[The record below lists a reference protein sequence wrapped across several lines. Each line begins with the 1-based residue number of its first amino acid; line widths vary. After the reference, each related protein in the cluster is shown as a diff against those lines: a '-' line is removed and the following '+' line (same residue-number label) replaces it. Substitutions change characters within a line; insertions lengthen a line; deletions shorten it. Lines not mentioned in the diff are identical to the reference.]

1 MAKSNG
7 FLLDTTILIDLFRG
21 RQEAIVFLDK
31 LSQEGSLFVCAIV
44 VSEIFSVVRPAE
56 LSKVEEFLEAM
67 GYIQIDY
74 KTAKSAGLYKRD
86 FQRKGINLSIS
97 DTIIAAAAV
106 EHSLTLVTKNVRH
119 FPMEELNVLHSHYMI
134 CS

>member
-1 MAKSNG
+1 MANNNG

-44 VSEIFSVVRPAE
+44 VSEIFSGVRPKE
-56 LSKVEEFLEAM
+56 LSKVEEFFEAM
-67 GYIQIDY
+67 NYCPIEY
-74 KTAKSAGLYKRD
+74 KTAKMAGLYKRD
-86 FQRKGINLSIS
+86 FQRKGIALSVS
-97 DTIIAAAAV
+97 DTLIAAAAV

-119 FPMEELNVLHSHYMI
+119 FPMRELNIIEH
-134 CS
+134 

>member
-44 VSEIFSVVRPAE
+44 VSEIFSGVRPAE
-56 LSKVEEFLEAM
+56 LPKVEEFLEAM

-74 KTAKSAGLYKRD
+74 QAAKRAGLYRRD
-86 FQRKGINLSIS
+86 FQKKGISLSIS
-97 DTIIAAAAV
+97 ETLIAAAAV
-106 EHSLTLVTKNVRH
+106 VNSLTLVTKNVRH
-119 FPMEELNVLHSHYMI
+119 FPMEELSVIEH
-134 CS
+134 

>member
-1 MAKSNG
+1 MAQNND

-31 LSQEGSLFVCAIV
+31 LSQEGSLFVCAVV
-44 VSEIFSVVRPAE
+44 VSEIFSGVRPAE

-67 GYIQIDY
+67 NYVQIDY
-74 KTAKSAGLYKRD
+74 KTAKRAGLYKRD

-97 DTIIAAAAV
+97 DTLIASTAV
-106 EHSLTLVTKNVRH
+106 DHSLTLVTKNVRH
-119 FPMEELNVLHSHYMI
+119 FPMRELNVIAH
-134 CS
+134 

>member
-1 MAKSNG
+1 MAQNND

-31 LSQEGSLFVCAIV
+31 LSQEGSLFVCAVV
-44 VSEIFSVVRPAE
+44 VSEIFSGVRPAE

-67 GYIQIDY
+67 NYVQIDY
-74 KTAKSAGLYKRD
+74 KTAKRAGLYKRD

-97 DTIIAAAAV
+97 DTLIASTAV
-106 EHSLTLVTKNVRH
+106 DHSLTLVTKNVRH
-119 FPMEELNVLHSHYMI
+119 FPMRELKVIAH
-134 CS
+134 

>member
-31 LSQEGSLFVCAIV
+31 LLQEGSLFVCAIV
-44 VSEIFSVVRPAE
+44 VSEIFSGVRPAE
-56 LSKVEEFLEAM
+56 LPKVEEFLEAM

-74 KTAKSAGLYKRD
+74 KTAKRAGLYKRD
-86 FQRKGINLSIS
+86 FQKEGIPLSIS
-97 DTIIAAAAV
+97 NTLIAAAAV
-106 EHSLTLVTKNVRH
+106 THSLTLVTKNARH
-119 FPMEELNVLHSHYMI
+119 FPMGELDIIEH
-134 CS
+134 

>member
-1 MAKSNG
+1 LAKNNG

-44 VSEIFSVVRPAE
+44 VSEIFSGVRPAE
-56 LSKVEEFLEAM
+56 LPKVEEFLEAM

-74 KTAKSAGLYKRD
+74 QTAKRAGLYKRD
-86 FQRKGINLSIS
+86 FQKKGINLSIS
-97 DTIIAAAAV
+97 DTLIAAAAV
-106 EHSLTLVTKNVRH
+106 DHSLTLVTKNVRH
-119 FPMEELNVLHSHYMI
+119 FPMGELNIIEH
-134 CS
+134 

>member
-1 MAKSNG
+1 MARNNG

-31 LSQEGSLFVCAIV
+31 LSYEGSLFVCSIV
-44 VSEIFSVVRPAE
+44 VSEIFSGVRPAE

-67 GYIQIDY
+67 SYIQIDY
-74 KTAKSAGLYKRD
+74 KTAKRAGLYKRN

-97 DTIIAAAAV
+97 DTLIAAAAV
-106 EHSLTLVTKNVRH
+106 DNSLTLVTKNVRH
-119 FPMEELNVLHSHYMI
+119 FPMEELNVIEH
-134 CS
+134 

>member
-1 MAKSNG
+1 MAKNNG

-21 RQEAIVFLDK
+21 RREAVAFLDK

-44 VSEIFSVVRPAE
+44 VSEIFSGVHPAE
-56 LSKVEEFLEAM
+56 LSKVEDFFEAM
-67 GYIQIDY
+67 SYIQIDY
-74 KTAKSAGLYKRD
+74 KTAKRAGLYKRD

-97 DTIIAAAAV
+97 DTLIAAAAV

-119 FPMEELNVLHSHYMI
+119 FPMGELNVIEH
-134 CS
+134 

>member
-31 LSQEGSLFVCAIV
+31 LSQEGTLFVCAVV
-44 VSEIFSVVRPAE
+44 VSEIFSGVRPAE

-74 KTAKSAGLYKRD
+74 RTAKSAGLYKRD
-86 FQRKGINLSIS
+86 FQKKGISLSIS
-97 DTIIAAAAV
+97 DTLIAATAV
-106 EHSLTLVTKNVRH
+106 DHFLTLVTKNVRH
-119 FPMEELNVLHSHYMI
+119 FPMEELSVIEH
-134 CS
+134 

>member
-44 VSEIFSVVRPAE
+44 VSEIFSGARPAE
-56 LSKVEEFLEAM
+56 LPKVEEFLEAM

-74 KTAKSAGLYKRD
+74 KAAKRAGLYRRD
-86 FQRKGINLSIS
+86 FQKKGISLSIS
-97 DTIIAAAAV
+97 DTLIAAAAV
-106 EHSLTLVTKNVRH
+106 EHSLTLVTKNIRH
-119 FPMEELNVLHSHYMI
+119 FPMEELDVIEH
-134 CS
+134 

>member
-1 MAKSNG
+1 LTKSNG

-44 VSEIFSVVRPAE
+44 VSEIFSGVRPAE
-56 LSKVEEFLEAM
+56 LPKVEEFFEAM

-74 KTAKSAGLYKRD
+74 KTAKRAGLYKRD
-86 FQRKGINLSIS
+86 FQRKGINLSVS
-97 DTIIAAAAV
+97 DTLIAAAAV
-106 EHSLTLVTKNVRH
+106 DHALTLVTKNVGY
-119 FPMEELNVLHSHYMI
+119 FPMEELNVIEH
-134 CS
+134 

>member
-44 VSEIFSVVRPAE
+44 VSEIFSGVRPAE

-67 GYIQIDY
+67 SYIQIDY
-74 KTAKSAGLYKRD
+74 KTAKRAGLYKRD
-86 FQRKGINLSIS
+86 FQRKGISLSIS
-97 DTIIAAAAV
+97 DTLIAATAV
-106 EHSLTLVTKNVRH
+106 DHSLILVTKNVRH
-119 FPMEELNVLHSHYMI
+119 FPMEELNVI
-134 CS
+134 EQ

>member
-1 MAKSNG
+1 MAQNND

-31 LSQEGSLFVCAIV
+31 LSQEGSLSVCAVV
-44 VSEIFSVVRPAE
+44 VSEIFSGVRPAE

-67 GYIQIDY
+67 NYVQIDY
-74 KTAKSAGLYKRD
+74 KTAKRAGLYKRD

-97 DTIIAAAAV
+97 DTLIASTAV
-106 EHSLTLVTKNVRH
+106 DHSLTLVTKNVRH
-119 FPMEELNVLHSHYMI
+119 FPMRELKVIAH
-134 CS
+134 